1 MRISDWSSDVCSSDL
16 NTRNEAPVAL
26 QIFRS
31 LFRIEHDC
39 RVEEAEEDNTK
50 NIEGHIK
57 RRPMGEKLVQFD
69 DEIAPRAFTCHAV
82 SCKLGS
88 RNRHQQQRRGENRR
102 NRSEESRVGKEC
114 VSTCRYRGTQYT

>member
-1 MRISDWSSDVCSSDL
+1 MQIFLCIL
-16 NTRNEAPVAL
+16 AGTNTRNEAPVAL

-50 NIEGHIK
+50 TIEGHIK

-82 SCKLGS
+82 SCKLGN
-88 RNRHQQQRRGENRR
+88 RKRHQQQRRGKKRKSEKNRG
-102 NRSEESRVGKEC
+102 GKEGGR
-114 VSTCRYRGTQYT
+114 T